1 MTTAKRLLIAIGL
14 NAALVVAEVVGGL
27 VAHSAALVA
36 DAGHNLADVAALALA
51 LVAFRYSLRRATSSR
66 SFGYHR
72 ATILAALGN
81 VAVLLFVTIGVAAEA
96 IWKLHHLTS
105 LRPGIVIV
113 IAAVA
118 AVVDG
123 ISALVLIDRSR
134 DLNLKAAML
143 HLGADAFSSIGITIA
158 ALIEFLSGRF
168 FILDPAVSLALALL
182 IAVEAIRIGR
192 DSVNVLLESVPDDV
206 DPNEVAAAIQAVPG
220 VDGVHH
226 LHCWSLSGDVRA
238 MSAHVLV
245 SGHPTLE
252 EAQVVGDRVKSAIGP
267 RFSISHATIEL
278 ECEPCADDDD
288 FCLIDVPVSASNR

>member
-1 MTTAKRLLIAIGL
+1 MTTAKRLLIAIAL
-14 NAALVVAEVVGGL
+14 NAALVVAEITGGL
-27 VAHSAALVA
+27 FAHSAALVA
-36 DAGHNLADVAALALA
+36 DAGHNLADVAALLLA
-51 LVAFRYSLRRATSSR
+51 VVAFRYSLRRATSSR

-96 IWKLHHLTS
+96 IWKLHHVGT
-105 LRPGIVIV
+105 LRPGVVIV
-113 IAAVA
+113 VAAVA

-123 ISALVLIDRSR
+123 ISAWVLIDRSR

-143 HLGADAFSSIGITIA
+143 HLGADAVSSAGITIA
-158 ALIEFLSGRF
+158 ALVEFLSGRF
-168 FILDPAVSLALALL
+168 FILDPIVSLGLALL
-182 IAVEAIRIGR
+182 IAVEALRIGR

-206 DPNEVAAAIQAVPG
+206 DPLEVAAVIQAVPG

-238 MSAHVLV
+238 LSAHVLV

-252 EAQVVGDRVKSAIGP
+252 AAQVVGDRVKAAIGP
-267 RFSISHATIEL
+267 RFSISHSTIEL
-278 ECEPCADDDD
+278 ECEPCEADDD
-288 FCLIDVPVSASNR
+288 FCAIDVPFTASSH